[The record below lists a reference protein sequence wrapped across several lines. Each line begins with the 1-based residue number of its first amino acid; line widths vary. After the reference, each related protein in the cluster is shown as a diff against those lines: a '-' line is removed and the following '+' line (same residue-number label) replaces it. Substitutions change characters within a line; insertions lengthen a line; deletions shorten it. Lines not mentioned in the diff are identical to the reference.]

1 MKDQVLHIGFSNLWL
16 VSNVG
21 KWGDDNNTAI
31 FELRYKLSKTY
42 FISGFIFPNKL
53 ADFLENK
60 FSDELISNY
69 RDDLDFQHVVDLVQ
83 TVN

>member
-1 MKDQVLHIGFSNLWL
+1 MNLHLLKLLSI
-16 VSNVG
+16 
-21 KWGDDNNTAI
+21 
-31 FELRYKLSKTY
+31 LRLQYKLSKTY

-53 ADFLENK
+53 TDFLENK

-83 TVN
+83 TVNSKYIRNQNDI